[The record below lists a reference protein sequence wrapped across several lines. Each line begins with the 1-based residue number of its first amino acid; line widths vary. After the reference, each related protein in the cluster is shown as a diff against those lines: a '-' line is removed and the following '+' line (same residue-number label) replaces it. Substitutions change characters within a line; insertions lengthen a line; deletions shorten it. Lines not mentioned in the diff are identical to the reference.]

1 MDIWGIKEFTKL
13 LSDKGYRLTQR
24 GVYYNVRCGNFTCT
38 KKIDDMTYVFSNVD
52 LKNALEYGKKH
63 ARHKREKRN

>member
-13 LSDKGYRLTQR
+13 LNDNGYGIAQR
-24 GVYYNVRCGNFTCT
+24 GVYYNVRCRNFTCT
-38 KKIDDMTYVFSNVD
+38 KKLDGMTYVFSNVD

-63 ARHKREKRN
+63 ARRKKKI